1 MDGIHDLGGR
11 EGFGPVEHSEQKSAR
26 GPFHAHWESRVFA
39 MAQMGFAIGAFRN
52 VDHFRHA
59 IERINPVAYLED
71 GYYGRWLGGLE
82 TALVE
87 AELLPADAVSARA
100 ARPAPQSVLPEQEAR
115 TPTAGRALSTEAV
128 FAVGARV
135 RTASHGKPG
144 HTRLPAYV
152 RGRVGTVVALHGGWV
167 FPDTNAHG
175 AGEQPQHL
183 YTVRFDGEELWGE
196 NGDSDLEV
204 CIDLFESYL
213 SRV

>member
-1 MDGIHDLGGR
+1 MDGIHDLGDR
-11 EGFGPVEHSEQKSAR
+11 EGFGQIEHETDR
-26 GPFHAHWESRVFA
+26 ETFHARWESRVFA

-59 IERINPVAYLED
+59 IERINPIAYLED

-87 AELLPADAVSARA
+87 AELLPAEGVSTRA
-100 ARPAPQSVLPEQEAR
+100 ARPVPQPEFPAHETRA
-115 TPTAGRALSTEAV
+115 PTAGRELPSAAA
-128 FAVGARV
+128 FPVGTRV
-135 RTASHGKPG
+135 RAAPHGKPG
-144 HTRLPAYV
+144 HTRLPAYA
-152 RGRVGTVVALHGGWV
+152 RGRVGTVVAQHGGWV

-183 YTVRFDGEELWGE
+183 YTVRFDGDELWGE
-196 NGDSDLEV
+196 NSDPDLEV

-213 SRV
+213 RRV